1 MRDTRVMRINRPN
14 IWSIS
19 RRQLLHQCPRAWIL
33 KYGFRKKNRTFN
45 RSLQNI
51 SDWSSPWRMMQRSVR
66 MIVFQRLESHRNK
79 ISWNDSEIASKIR
92 MAIMGRRFRQNK
104 TLNLIEKRIR
114 KSSKLKFRVP
124 SSEIDRL
131 VEISCLRYHSFMK
144 NPIIQNILNDN
155 ITEWYTFS
163 RLDTTN
169 YRSNILHITP
179 DIIWKEGSTW
189 NLLRFSVQSSQSEVS
204 EENMSMLH
212 WAIRR
217 TGLPS
222 DPNRFIIHEL
232 NWFRGKWQWCKKKGS
247 ETMKKDSLN
256 LINMDIRAMKNLH
269 DKLGPACDLS
279 QIPLASNEKFCKTCG
294 HRDTCPGGDDLT
306 RAKLEQASLEMLKS
320 STKL

>member
-14 IWSIS
+14 VWSIS

-92 MAIMGRRFRQNK
+92 MAIMSRRFRQNK

-114 KSSKLKFRVP
+114 KVSRLKFRVP

-131 VEISCLRYHSFMK
+131 VEISCLRYHSFLK

-169 YRSNILHITP
+169 YRGNILHITP

-189 NLLRFSVQSSQSEVS
+189 NLLRFSVQSSHSEVS

-232 NWFRGKWQWCKKKGS
+232 NWFRGKWQWSKKKGS
-247 ETMKKDSLN
+247 ETMEIDSLN

-279 QIPLASNEKFCKTCG
+279 QIPLASNEKICKTCG